1 MKWLMNIV
9 LLLANLIEPTFYVLY
24 NNVKDL
30 KCTNLLKYFTYYLNN
45 WIHGKNWSIADICQ
59 WNCSV
64 RTNNDAERF
73 HMKLM
78 GEANK
83 TNMPFYEL
91 VNLLGNFATRVTMDA
106 KTFVVTF
113 ENELKKAQ
121 DRLRKNEISPIQFLN
136 LLTSEKHNNRL
147 VDEAWGLNHSRI
159 DVLPEA
165 EESDED
171 PDVLGSET
179 VDSDEDDSN

>member
-1 MKWLMNIV
+1 MEKIG
-9 LLLANLIEPTFYVLY
+9 A
-24 NNVKDL
+24 
-30 KCTNLLKYFTYYLNN
+30 
-45 WIHGKNWSIADICQ
+45 SDICQ

-91 VNLLGNFATRVTMDA
+91 VNLLGSFATRVTMEA
-106 KTFVVTF
+106 KTFAMGLLNTVPRKKVITF

-121 DRLRKNEISPIQFLN
+121 DSLRKNDISPIQFLN
-136 LLTSEKHNNRL
+136 SLTSEKHNNRL
-147 VDEAWGLNHSRI
+147 VDERWGLNHSRI

-165 EESDED
+165 EDLDED
-171 PDVLGSET
+171 MDDPGSES
-179 VDSDEDDSN
+179 VDSDDEDSS